1 MTPLD
6 SAAAL
11 VASVAALVRSKL
23 TAFATAPKRLSVLIR
38 RAVYDVR
45 TGKRSS
51 WDVTKSVLMT
61 AFGLAMVLVLLFP
74 LFWITTASLAE
85 GSRLFN
91 TSGIFPDPSTYNLD
105 AYRWVIFESDFFFVD
120 GDWGYPQLVL
130 GGSGG
135 LVSFRWAGTETGPGA
150 VFNSLYI
157 VSVTLA
163 AGFGM
168 IVPAAYAF
176 SRRQFVGRKRILY
189 GYVLFTQIG
198 AGLSI
203 ATLVA
208 LYSLFSSYGLTNN
221 LFVLGLFYAASAIP
235 FNTWLLKTYMDNI
248 PVSYEEAA
256 MVDGASFLETIR
268 EVIIPLTKPGLA
280 VVLIFVWLAGW
291 NEFIIAQ
298 TLLRPEN
305 YPLSVELYNI
315 ATEGRFSTPWTRFAA
330 FANLFAL
337 PVAIV
342 YFAAQRSVEDG
353 LSFGGMEG

>member
-1 MTPLD
+1 M
-6 SAAAL
+6 SALWSALALIRAKL
-11 VASVAALVRSKL
+11 VAFV
-23 TAFATAPKRLSVLIR
+23 TAPKRFVVAIQ
-38 RAVYDVR
+38 RAIYDLR
-45 TGKRSS
+45 TGKRTP

-61 AFGLAMVLVLLFP
+61 LFGFAMVLLLLFP
-74 LFWITTASLAE
+74 LFWIFTASLAE
-85 GSRLFN
+85 GTRLFN
-91 TSGIFPDPSTYNLD
+91 TSGIFPNPSTYNLD
-105 AYRWVIFESDFFFVD
+105 AYRWVFFESNFFFVE
-120 GDWGYPQLVL
+120 GDWGYPQLVI

-150 VFNSLYI
+150 LFNSLYI
-157 VSVTLA
+157 VSVTIV
-163 AGFGM
+163 AGFAM

-176 SRRQFVGRKRILY
+176 SRRSFMGRKRILY

-208 LYSLFSSYGLTNN
+208 LYSLFSTYGLTNN
-221 LFVLGLFYAASAIP
+221 LFILGLFYAAGTIP

-256 MVDGASFLETIR
+256 MVDGASFLETMR
-268 EVIIPLTKPGLA
+268 EIILPLTKPGLA

-298 TLLRPEN
+298 TLLSPEN
-305 YPLSVELYNI
+305 YPLSVELYNL

-342 YFAAQRSVEDG
+342 YFAAQNSVESG

>member
-1 MTPLD
+1 M
-6 SAAAL
+6 SAL
-11 VASVAALVRSKL
+11 ASVLAVIRAKLVG
-23 TAFATAPKRLSVLIR
+23 AATAPKRFVVTVQ
-38 RAVYDVR
+38 RAVHDLR
-45 TGKRSS
+45 TGERTP
-51 WDVTKSVLMT
+51 WDVAKSILMT
-61 AFGLAMVLVLLFP
+61 LFGLAMVLILLFP
-74 LFWITTASLAE
+74 LFWIFTASLAE
-85 GSRLFN
+85 GTRLFN
-91 TSGIFPDPSTYNLD
+91 TGGIFPDPTTYNLD
-105 AYRWVIFESDFFFVD
+105 AYRWVLFESNFFFAD
-120 GDWGYPQLVL
+120 GDWGYPQLVI
-130 GGSGG
+130 GGGGG
-135 LVSFRWAGTETGPGA
+135 LLPVSFRWAGTETGPGA
-150 VFNSLYI
+150 VFNSLYL
-157 VSVTLA
+157 VSVTIA

-176 SRRQFVGRKRILY
+176 SRRQFIGRKRILY

-221 LFVLGLFYAASAIP
+221 LFVLGLFYAAGAIP

-256 MVDGASFLETIR
+256 MVDGASFLDTIR
-268 EVIIPLTKPGLA
+268 EVILPLTKPGLA

-298 TLLRPEN
+298 TLLSPDN
-305 YPLSVELYNI
+305 YPLSVELYNL

>member
-1 MTPLD
+1 M
-6 SAAAL
+6 SALTA
-11 VASVAALVRSKL
+11 VASLLRAKLVG
-23 TAFATAPKRLSVLIR
+23 FATAPKRFVVTVQ
-38 RAVYDVR
+38 RAVYDLR
-45 TGKRSS
+45 TGKRTP
-51 WDVTKSVLMT
+51 WDVGKSVLMT
-61 AFGLAMVLVLLFP
+61 AFGLSMVLILLFP
-74 LFWITTASLAE
+74 LFWIFTASLAE
-85 GSRLFN
+85 GTRLFN
-91 TSGIFPDPSTYNLD
+91 TGGIFPDPATYNLD
-105 AYRWVIFESDFFFVD
+105 AYRWVLFESNFFFVD

-130 GGSGG
+130 GGGSGVVPLG
-135 LVSFRWAGTETGPGA
+135 FRWAGTETGPGA
-150 VFNSLYI
+150 VFNSLYL
-157 VSVTLA
+157 VSVTIA

-176 SRRQFVGRKRILY
+176 SRRSFVGRKRILY

-221 LFVLGLFYAASAIP
+221 LFVLGLFYAAGAIP

-256 MVDGASFLETIR
+256 MVDGASFLQTIR
-268 EVIIPLTKPGLA
+268 EVILPLTKPGLA

-298 TLLRPEN
+298 TLLSPEN
-305 YPLSVELYNI
+305 YPLSVELYNL

-337 PVAIV
+337 PVALV

-353 LSFGGMEG
+353 PSFGGTE